1 MESKMMNLAEF
12 TILGRVGK
20 IKPFEGKT
28 NVTICANYPYR
39 NKEGEKASAA
49 HWNEVTIFSEAT
61 RGYIA
66 KFCKEGDLAIVRGR
80 IKQNSFTRNG
90 STVYSVDLLA
100 DEFSVLASKADHAAA
115 GEAAPKAKTKSGT
128 K

>member
-1 MESKMMNLAEF
+1 
-12 TILGRVGK
+12 V
-20 IKPFEGKT
+20 
-28 NVTICANYPYR
+28 
-39 NKEGEKASAA
+39 
-49 HWNEVTIFSEAT
+49 
-61 RGYIA
+61 
-66 KFCKEGDLAIVRGR
+66 IVRGR

>member
-1 MESKMMNLAEF
+1 MMNLAEF

-39 NKEGEKASAA
+39 NKEGEKGSAA

-61 RGYIA
+61 RGYVA
-66 KFCKEGDLAIVRGR
+66 KFCKEGDLVIVRGR
-80 IKQNSFTRNG
+80 VKQNSFTRNG

-100 DEFSVLASKADHAAA
+100 DEFSVLASKAERAAA
-115 GEAAPKAKTKSGT
+115 AEEAAPKAKTKARA